1 MKYTAVSRTL
11 RTSRPHRKG
20 RGLRLLMAVTGDG
33 RGMEAQRYLLTAAPP
48 KEKGGGFETA
58 SKPPHTWEI
67 PICMHKL
74 TCPTT
79 VFLSPI
85 GRGQDRLAYLI
96 LCFA

>member
-1 MKYTAVSRTL
+1 MMV
-11 RTSRPHRKG
+11 
-20 RGLRLLMAVTGDG
+20 VTRDG
-33 RGMEAQRYLLTAAPP
+33 RGMEAQRYLLTAALP

-67 PICMHKL
+67 PICVHKL

-79 VFLSPI
+79 VFSSV
-85 GRGQDRLAYLI
+85 GTGQDRLAYLI